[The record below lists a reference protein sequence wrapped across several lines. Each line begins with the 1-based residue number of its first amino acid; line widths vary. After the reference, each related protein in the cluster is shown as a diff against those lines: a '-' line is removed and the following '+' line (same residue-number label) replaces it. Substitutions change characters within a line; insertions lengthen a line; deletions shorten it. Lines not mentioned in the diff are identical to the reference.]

1 MILAKAKEKKVLIH
15 QNISLTNCEVKFAA
29 AEGAFSGYGSIFGNV
44 DSKNDIIMPGAYAEI
59 LKESSSVPLYVN
71 HGWLRDALPV
81 GTWSGLK
88 EDDRGL
94 FGDAGLVM
102 QMPSA
107 VDAYWGMKSGLVTG
121 LSVAILPDH
130 KATERRGDGVR
141 VIHRVK
147 ALKEISIVTDPAND
161 SARVTD
167 IKTADEVE
175 QIETIRDF
183 ERFLRDAG
191 GLTKGATEALVARA
205 KIIFGRGEPD
215 QEAIDAKAMNELA
228 AIMHRLK
235 ARIPL

>member
-1 MILAKAKEKKVLIH
+1 MLIN
-15 QNISLTNCEVKFAA
+15 QTLSLSNCDIKFAA

-44 DSKNDIIMPGAYAEI
+44 DSKNDIIMPGAYAEV
-59 LKESSSVPLYVN
+59 LKDGGEVPVYVN
-71 HGWLRDALPV
+71 HGWLNNALPV
-81 GTWSGLK
+81 GKWRGLK
-88 EDDRGL
+88 EDARGL
-94 FGDAGLVM
+94 FGDASLVM

-121 LSVAILPDH
+121 LSVAILPDS
-130 KATERRGDGVR
+130 KATERRADGVR
-141 VIHRVK
+141 VIHRIK
-147 ALKEISIVTDPAND
+147 ALKEISIVTDPANAE
-161 SARVTD
+161 ARVTD

-205 KIIFGRGEPD
+205 KIIFSRGEPGA
-215 QEAIDAKAMNELA
+215 EEVDAKAINELA
-228 AIMHRLK
+228 AVMHRLK

>member
-1 MILAKAKEKKVLIH
+1 MLIN
-15 QNISLTNCEVKFAA
+15 QTLSLNNCDIKFAA
-29 AEGAFSGYGSIFGNV
+29 AKGDFSGYGSVFGNV
-44 DSKNDIIMPGAYAEI
+44 DSKNDIIMPGAYAEV
-59 LKESSSVPLYVN
+59 LKAADGVPLYVN

-81 GTWSGLK
+81 GKWSGLK

-94 FGDAGLVM
+94 FGDASLVM

-121 LSVAILPDH
+121 LSVAILPDA
-130 KATERRGDGVR
+130 KATERRPDGVR
-141 VIHRVK
+141 VIHRIK
-147 ALKEISIVTDPAND
+147 ALKEISIVTDPANEA
-161 SARVTD
+161 ARVTD

-205 KIIFGRGEPD
+205 KIIFGRGEPGK
-215 QEAIDAKAMNELA
+215 QEIDAKAMSELTA
-228 AIMHRLK
+228 VMHRLK

>member
-1 MILAKAKEKKVLIH
+1 MLIN
-15 QNISLTNCEVKFAA
+15 QTLSLNNCDIKFAT
-29 AEGAFSGYGSIFGNV
+29 AEGAFSGYGSVFGNV
-44 DSKNDIIMPGAYAEI
+44 DSKNDIIMPGAYAEV
-59 LKESSSVPLYVN
+59 LKAAERLPVYVN

-81 GTWSGLK
+81 GHWSGLK

-94 FGDAGLVM
+94 YGDANLIM

-121 LSVAILPDH
+121 LSVAILPDA
-130 KATERRGDGVR
+130 KATERRADGVR
-141 VIHRVK
+141 VIHRIK

-161 SARVTD
+161 AARVTD

-205 KIIFGRGEPD
+205 KIIFGRGDPD

>member
-1 MILAKAKEKKVLIH
+1 MLIN
-15 QNISLTNCEVKFAA
+15 QTLSLNNCDLKFAA
-29 AEGAFSGYGSIFGNV
+29 AEGAFSGYGSVFGNV
-44 DSKNDIIMPGAYAEI
+44 DSKNDIIMPGAYAEV
-59 LKESSSVPLYVN
+59 LKAADDVPLYVN

-81 GTWSGLK
+81 GKWSGLK
-88 EDDRGL
+88 EDERGL
-94 FGDAGLVM
+94 YGDANLIM

-121 LSVAILPDH
+121 LSVAILPDA
-130 KATERRGDGVR
+130 KATERRADGVR
-141 VIHRVK
+141 VIHRIK

-161 SARVTD
+161 AARVTD

-205 KIIFGRGEPD
+205 KIIFGRGDPD

>member
-1 MILAKAKEKKVLIH
+1 MLIN
-15 QNISLTNCEVKFAA
+15 QTLSLNNCDIKFAA
-29 AEGAFSGYGSIFGNV
+29 AEGAFSGYGSVFGNV
-44 DSKNDIIMPGAYAEI
+44 DSKNDIIMPGAYAEV
-59 LKESSSVPLYVN
+59 LKAAERLPVYVN

-81 GTWSGLK
+81 GHWSGLK

-94 FGDAGLVM
+94 YGDANLIM

-121 LSVAILPDH
+121 LSVAILPDA
-130 KATERRGDGVR
+130 KATERRADGVR
-141 VIHRVK
+141 VIHRIK
-147 ALKEISIVTDPAND
+147 ALKEISIVTVPAND
-161 SARVTD
+161 AARVTD

-215 QEAIDAKAMNELA
+215 QEAIDAKAMNELT

>member
-1 MILAKAKEKKVLIH
+1 MLIN
-15 QNISLTNCEVKFAA
+15 QTLSLNNCDIKFAA

-44 DSKNDIIMPGAYAEI
+44 DTKNDIIMPGAYAEV
-59 LKESSSVPLYVN
+59 LKDGGEVPVYVN
-71 HGWLRDALPV
+71 HGWLNNALPV
-81 GTWSGLK
+81 GKWRGLK

-94 FGDAGLVM
+94 FGEAGLVM

-121 LSVAILPDH
+121 LSVAILPDS
-130 KATERRGDGVR
+130 KATERRPDGVR

-147 ALKEISIVTDPAND
+147 ALKEISIVTDPANAE
-161 SARVTD
+161 ARVTD
-167 IKTADEVE
+167 IKTADEVD

-205 KIIFGRGEPD
+205 KIIFGRGEPG
-215 QEAIDAKAMNELA
+215 QEEIDAKAASELTA
-228 AIMHRLK
+228 MMYRLQ